1 MEKTFSIKQI
11 DESTI
16 KVDRNGFSDH
26 ELIAILK
33 YAIDIT
39 KLRID
44 KSKKVEISVDDEING
59 WKKVQLNPS
68 E

>member
-1 MEKTFSIKQI
+1 MEKTFSIKQT
-11 DESTI
+11 DETTI
-16 KVDRNGFSDH
+16 RVDRDGFSDH

-44 KSKKVEISVDDEING
+44 DSKKVKISVDDEING
-59 WKKVQLNPS
+59 WKKVQLNLS